1 MRKILALVA
10 CAAMAAAQ
18 EQPVFRA
25 ETSLALVRFHV
36 VRNNRYVDDLKPADV
51 LLLENGAPQKVALLE
66 GGRTAPRT
74 VPVEVILLFD
84 TSGSV
89 MQAGL
94 LDSLVFQENLLDG
107 LSHARLAVYT
117 FARQLRRYTR
127 PTRDPEQLKRAFDGA
142 TLGKAR
148 VETIRL
154 DVSKRGDGGGTLLY
168 EAMAETVRDASR
180 SPANATRLLLVFS
193 DGFPTSDT
201 RPEAAVAAA
210 RECGI
215 PVYPV
220 VLGHARLVERAAQQR
235 TPDFNRR
242 GAPNPRAQERLS
254 RIQEQEATILEFA
267 EVGEKTGGRSFDPPV
282 FNSQIVRQILQAMVG
297 HIQAE
302 YVAGYYPAPSSAQG
316 KPRKVEVKLR
326 SAALGK
332 VRGGVRT
339 LSLR

>member
-1 MRKILALVA
+1 MRRILAMA
-10 CAAMAAAQ
+10 AFAAMAVAQ

-36 VRNNRYVDDLKPADV
+36 VRNNRYVDDLKPADI
-51 LLLENGAPQKVALLE
+51 LPLENGAAQKVALFE
-66 GGRTAPRT
+66 GGTTAPRT
-74 VPVEVILLFD
+74 VPVDVILLFD

-127 PTRDPEQLKRAFDGA
+127 PTSDPAELKRAFDGA
-142 TLGKAR
+142 TLGKGR
-148 VETIRL
+148 VETIKL
-154 DVSKRGDGGGTLLY
+154 DFSKRGNGGGTLLY
-168 EAMAETVRDASR
+168 EAMAQTVRDIAG
-180 SPANATRLLLVFS
+180 SPTNATRLLLVFS
-193 DGFPTSDT
+193 DGFPTSNT
-201 RPEAAVAAA
+201 KPETAVEAA
-210 RECGI
+210 RESGI

-235 TPDFNRR
+235 APDFNRR
-242 GAPNPRAQERLS
+242 GALNPRAQERLA
-254 RIQEQEATILEFA
+254 RIQEREATILDFA
-267 EVGEKTGGRSFDPPV
+267 DAGEKTGGRSFDPPV
-282 FNSQIVRQILQAMVG
+282 FNAQVVRQILQAMVG

-302 YVAGYYPAPSSAQG
+302 YVAGYYPSQSGAQG

-339 LSLR
+339 LRLP

>member
-1 MRKILALVA
+1 MRSVLALAA
-10 CAAMAAAQ
+10 CAAVAAAQ

-51 LLLENGAPQKVALLE
+51 LLLENGATQKVALLE

-94 LDSLVFQENLLDG
+94 LDSVVFQENLLDG
-107 LSHARLAVYT
+107 LGHARLAVYT
-117 FARQLRRYTR
+117 FARQLRRHTR
-127 PTRDPEQLKRAFDGA
+127 PTRDPAQLKRAFDGA
-142 TLGKAR
+142 TLGKGR

-168 EAMAETVRDASR
+168 EAMTETVRDASG

-193 DGFPTSDT
+193 DGFPTSDA
-201 RPEAAVAAA
+201 RPEPAVAAA
-210 RECGI
+210 RESGI

-235 TPDFNRR
+235 ASVFDRR
-242 GAPNPRAQERLS
+242 GALNPRAQERLA
-254 RIQEQEATILEFA
+254 RIREQEATILEFA
-267 EVGEKTGGRSFDPPV
+267 DIGEKTGGRSFDPPV
-282 FNSQIVRQILQAMVG
+282 FNSQTVRQILQAMVG
-297 HIQAE
+297 HIQSE
-302 YVAGYYPAPSSAQG
+302 YVAGYYPAPSGAQG

-339 LSLR
+339 LRLP